1 MFRSPSRRDLQPA
14 SFGYVQA
21 TILGLP
27 FVERRA
33 ADPMLAANIPGL
45 RTRLMLPQ
53 DRNDPLF
60 REPRLLHLRL
70 PQGDG
75 FYPFLEEGQGLRSG
89 APAFRP
95 CARQWGWCRPE
106 TRERAGNRDL
116 RKGHKSAIPS
126 EDTLQIQDDEFHPK
140 WNYPPVIG

>member
-1 MFRSPSRRDLQPA
+1 MLRQTSPVFEAAFTSRRIPMIRSSLTSTASSPSPKVTD
-14 SFGYVQA
+14 S
-21 TILGLP
+21 
-27 FVERRA
+27 
-33 ADPMLAANIPGL
+33 N
-45 RTRLMLPQ
+45 
-53 DRNDPLF
+53 
-60 REPRLLHLRL
+60 H
-70 PQGDG
+70 
-75 FYPFLEEGQGLRSG
+75 FLEGAQGLRSG